1 MIAADE
7 WLRHFEREYLDTF
20 VRDGGAAVKF
30 VTGEPN
36 ELETVSAKLEPA
48 AASSGFLFVKVD
60 ARTTKAHQI
69 EHVFHAIAQQI
80 DWMTLARNVAER
92 AIAERGYTKP
102 ASGEITFAAI
112 AEETG
117 LATFLVRNELHQ
129 WFSKE
134 VFRDYQMTQEF
145 RLAMMRL
152 ALDPME
158 HSNGGV
164 GGLPDLLIAWLRGEL
179 RLVSA
184 LRDALIFHKVGRHN
198 ARDTFV
204 SLTHWLRVAGYPG
217 MLVVV
222 DIAPYMVANRN
233 LADGNYYTRAAAADL
248 YEVLRQFVDATDELH
263 GCALVVLAPS
273 GWAED
278 EGRGLRMYR
287 ALAAR
292 VSEEAR
298 GRQHDNP
305 AAVLARVG
313 G

>member
-1 MIAADE
+1 
-7 WLRHFEREYLDTF
+7 
-20 VRDGGAAVKF
+20 VKDGGAAVKF

-36 ELETVSAKLEPA
+36 ELQNVSAKLQSA
-48 AASSGFLFVKVD
+48 AASGGFLFATVD
-60 ARTTKAHQI
+60 ARTTKAHQMD
-69 EHVFHAIAQQI
+69 HVFHAIARQI
-80 DWMTLARNVAER
+80 DWMALARNVAER
-92 AIAERGYTKP
+92 AIVERGYAIP
-102 ASGEITFAAI
+102 ASGELTFAAI

-117 LATFLVRNELHQ
+117 STTFLVRNELHQ

-158 HSNGGV
+158 HSNGGT
-164 GGLPDLLIAWLRGEL
+164 GGLTDLLIEWLRGEL

-184 LRDALIFHKVGRHN
+184 LRDALIFQKILRHN

-204 SLTHWLRVAGYPG
+204 SLTHWLRVAGFPG
-217 MLVVV
+217 MLVVADV
-222 DIAPYMVANRN
+222 APYMVASRN

-248 YEVLRQFVDATDELH
+248 YEVLRQFVDATDELQ

-305 AAVLARVG
+305 VAVLARVG